1 VAAPA
6 ESPARAASARGAAL
20 FVVLA
25 GAAFATSGPLA
36 RLARPAHPLGIALGR
51 VTLAALVLSLLDVRG
66 LVASVRATTPRQ
78 RALVAGVG
86 ALLAAH
92 FALFLWGLE
101 ATSLPAAISLV
112 SLEPLSVVVA
122 AWALAKIRPTPSE
135 RVGVL
140 VATVGA
146 LVVALAA
153 GQGEHRL
160 LGDALVVGAV
170 VLYGVYVSA
179 ARVLQ
184 DALPPRHYAVV
195 VYAVAA
201 LVLLPAALLA
211 PAPAGTTLWPLPARS
226 IVAIVAAALIPTV
239 LGHTMVQT
247 AARSVSPSV
256 VALVSPGE
264 TLGGL
269 LIGALMLGAVPSGA
283 ELVGAAIIVA
293 GATAAIAGSR
303 RG

>member
-1 VAAPA
+1 MATLEPAGAPA
-6 ESPARAASARGAAL
+6 RTRGAAL

-36 RLARPAHPLGIALGR
+36 RLARPAHPLGIAFGR
-51 VTLAALVLSLLDVRG
+51 V
-66 LVASVRATTPRQ
+66 LVASLVLFALDARGLLRAARAMKPRE
-78 RALVAGVG
+78 RVLVAGVG
-86 ALLAAH
+86 ALLGAH

-122 AWALAKIRPTPSE
+122 SFLLSRIRPTAPE
-135 RVGVL
+135 RAGVL
-140 VATVGA
+140 VATLGA
-146 LVVALAA
+146 IVVALAA
-153 GQGEHRL
+153 GQGEQRL

-184 DALPPRHYAVV
+184 EALSARHYATL
-195 VYAVAA
+195 VYAAA
-201 LVLLPAALLA
+201 AIALLPAALLA
-211 PAPAGTTLWPLPARS
+211 PAPAGTLLWPLPPRS
-226 IVAIVAAALIPTV
+226 IAAILAAALVPTV

-247 AARSVSPSV
+247 AARTLSPSV

-269 LIGALMLGAVPSGA
+269 LIGAVAMGAVPRGG
-283 ELVGAAIIVA
+283 ELAGAAIIVA
-293 GATAAIAGSR
+293 GATVAILGAK